1 MTANGCVGY
10 QSDQDRVAEV
20 TAQLDSASRALSRL
34 QEEIASNNDGEAS

>member
-20 TAQLDSASRALSRL
+20 MAQLDSASRALAQL
-34 QEEIASNNDGEAS
+34 QEEIAFNNNGEAP